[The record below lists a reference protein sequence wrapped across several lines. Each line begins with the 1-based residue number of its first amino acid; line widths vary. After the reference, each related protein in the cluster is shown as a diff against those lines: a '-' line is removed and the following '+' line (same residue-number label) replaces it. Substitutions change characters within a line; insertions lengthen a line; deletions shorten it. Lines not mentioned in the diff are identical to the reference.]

1 MCLPNNT
8 FYQSLVLQRTNTFFS
23 MIERSPSTLNGND
36 NPCQLKVLA
45 LGRVGWSLE
54 GRAAEKHP
62 KGALAIRPMTIQ
74 SMPSLRRMIREWVAW
89 VMVLLCGGRW
99 FWDYSAGWHWSK
111 PKRGRCL
118 KSGAVVGNVVARFEI
133 GIYFCLR

>member
-1 MCLPNNT
+1 
-8 FYQSLVLQRTNTFFS
+8 

-62 KGALAIRPMTIQ
+62 K
-74 SMPSLRRMIREWVAW
+74 SLRRMIREWVAW
-89 VMVLLCGGRW
+89 AMVLLCGGRW